1 MAPRAEND
9 IKNDATTAD
18 ADSALIASLFACS
31 AKLVRSSVYP
41 APADPAISVRSWKM
55 TEHKYYTVPLPF
67 PTLARGLFSR
77 ELPDAGAEG
86 GKGEGPSKKKH
97 QIVVRGYDKFFNI
110 GEVPWTE
117 VCAFFCRVSAR
128 RLTLI
133 LY

>member
-1 MAPRAEND
+1 
-9 IKNDATTAD
+9 
-18 ADSALIASLFACS
+18 
-31 AKLVRSSVYP
+31 
-41 APADPAISVRSWKM
+41 M

-77 ELPDAGAEG
+77 ELPLPDAGAGAKG
-86 GKGEGPSKKKH
+86 GKGEGPSKEKH

-117 VCAFFCRVSAR
+117 VRSFFCWVSAR

>member
-9 IKNDATTAD
+9 IKNDANAAAD

-77 ELPDAGAEG
+77 ELPDAGAA
-86 GKGEGPSKKKH
+86 EGPSKKKH

-117 VCAFFCRVSAR
+117 VHSFFCWVSAR